1 MTVYPLPAPDAPAE
15 EWGRLA
21 VSLPGWRWMMQMSDI
36 SGLIALEWV
45 DEKRTKL
52 RCWDIHDPSCHGE
65 YRAYYLTPDPD
76 DPATAGCLLAL
87 LGDRALLLDLPTAKT
102 GPGLWRAF
110 VSRRSPCFTERLP
123 FGRACVAAAA
133 ALGRWPRWR
142 HD

>member
-1 MTVYPLPAPDAPAE
+1 MGERVLPAPDAHGE

-21 VSLPGWRWMMQMSDI
+21 VSIPGWRWMMSMSDI

-76 DPATAGCLLAL
+76 DPATAGCLMAL
-87 LGDRALLLDLPTAKT
+87 LGEEA
-102 GPGLWRAF
+102 WR
-110 VSRRSPCFTERLP
+110 VVNRSRTWCAATTYVNVPSGWIRGISTH
-123 FGRACVAAAA
+123 GRACIAAAA
-133 ALGRWPRWR
+133 ALGRWPGGTT
-142 HD
+142 